1 MCWKHSSGNLVH
13 FVETEPHGADLS
25 AAHAWRKVMD
35 SEYSE
40 LVQAMFKNAVWP
52 NLCDMMCYYAVA
64 HPLQASVCWV
74 FRDSLLHTL
83 VLTSGWVVVAFLS
96 AGSRL
101 AIFISSLT
109 SARTF
114 YPNNCHSLDVFSF
127 FGPFCINPWYGCYGT
142 SFRNIQTSTLTQKTM
157 SHSK

>member
-1 MCWKHSSGNLVH
+1 MLKTFLREFGSFCWNRATRCR
-13 FVETEPHGADLS
+13 FVSCTSMKKSNGF
-25 AAHAWRKVMD
+25 WV
-35 SEYSE
+35 
-40 LVQAMFKNAVWP
+40 VQAMFKNAVWP
-52 NLCDMMCYYAVA
+52 NLCDMMCYSAVV